1 MNRILLPV
9 KLELK
14 IYSIYPRENHEGQA
28 FIAAVLGEVMG
39 VKKTLAVKVA
49 LLNGSSEHHIS
60 SSGLSLL
67 CQT

>member
-1 MNRILLPV
+1 MSRILLPI

-28 FIAAVLGEVMG
+28 FTASVLYEVMR

-49 LLNGSSEHHIS
+49 LLNGLSEHHVS